1 MVAAQSDTW
10 NSLRGSYG
18 GSDSTLP
25 SFLRP
30 YYVKYNAVSKSRDLG
45 AGEILIADLSGDLGA
60 EGGAN
65 TLFFKVTLPRDLE
78 LRVIKRSTGS
88 WTDKYVRVGILDG
101 DRRQVP
107 VTDDGYAF
115 QNDVHNTD
123 ANESLARMP
132 GGVYY
137 ITVSSNQWQRLEYA
151 ISVFVGRYAL
161 LSGVAAGSFSPSGRF
176 PLAKVAGVARGDGLP
191 EGTILN
197 PNKIKRL
204 ASTASMGTA
213 VPTLSLAILRGAAVG
228 RMFLDGRLKMT
239 WRLSGSAGGS
249 DSSSGTLSSEAPYG
263 GGYGY

>member
-1 MVAAQSDTW
+1 MAVAQSDTW
-10 NSLRGSYG
+10 NSLRQSYG

-45 AGEILIADLSGDLGA
+45 SGEILIADLSGDLGA

-65 TLFFKVTLPRDLE
+65 TLFFKVTLPRELE
-78 LRVIKRSTGS
+78 LRVIKRGTGS
-88 WTDKYVRVGILDG
+88 WTDKYIRVGVLDSE
-101 DRRQVP
+101 RRQVQLS
-107 VTDDGYAF
+107 DDGYAF
-115 QNDVHNTD
+115 QNDIHNTD
-123 ANESLARMP
+123 TDESLARMP

-161 LSGVAAGSFSPSGRF
+161 LSGAASGAFSPSGRF
-176 PLAKVAGVARGDGLP
+176 PLAKIAGAARGDGLP
-191 EGTILN
+191 EGTLLN

-204 ASTASMGTA
+204 ANSAVMGTA

-228 RMFLDGRLKMT
+228 RLFLDGRLKMT
-239 WRLSGSAGGS
+239 WKVTGAAGGS
-249 DSSSGTLSSEAPYG
+249 DATTGTLSSEAPYG